1 MLFLFYLPVV
11 YRYAYLQLV
20 VQYAFSILS
29 VDNVNSSVQLI
40 WLFMLQLIVVVAG
53 GVYDV
58 TGTLSWR
65 KDFI

>member
-1 MLFLFYLPVV
+1 MLFYLYLPVV

-40 WLFMLQLIVVVAG
+40 WLFILQ
-53 GVYDV
+53 
-58 TGTLSWR
+58 
-65 KDFI
+65 